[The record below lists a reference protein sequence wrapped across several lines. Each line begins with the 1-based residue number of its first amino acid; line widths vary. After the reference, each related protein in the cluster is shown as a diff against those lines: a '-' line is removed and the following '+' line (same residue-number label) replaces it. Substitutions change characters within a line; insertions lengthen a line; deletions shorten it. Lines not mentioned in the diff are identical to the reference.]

1 MADSVTILQ
10 DVGTSGGK
18 KTLAI
23 LGDGFAAGSDQT
35 TYNNYVRDEM
45 MRGVFLSDAF
55 NEDVA
60 AWNIRRVNLESIDS
74 GASTRTWDL
83 KGTPSNLSDDTM
95 TENINDTALN
105 IISNGEWWH
114 GWFENSS
121 NTQAN
126 IDAAIAKWAPGADF
140 ILIVVNSTLPGGLR
154 TGNVLKVTTQESADV
169 IAHEFG
175 HGFGNLADEYSATG
189 KGNFTGS
196 DPAKVNVTTETSRSK
211 IKWRQY
217 IAPGTPIP
225 TGVGADSGYTA
236 GTPPAGWD
244 DQDDAGLFE
253 GAHTWETGIHRPAVN
268 CRMRH
273 NADAFCP
280 PCYSEMK
287 EKHHNPTGR
296 TFRTVIPGRF
306 TGSSRSE
313 FFGID
318 QRGVSLY
325 RANGARW
332 EHVRTTA
339 GIIPGGWGIRDGDIY
354 VAGDF
359 DGDGRDELAVYNST
373 WWTIPLLGFIKVATD
388 GSLRLLSRYDADI
401 PGWGGFATNDRFLVG
416 DFDGD
421 GRDDLLVTNFTD
433 WVMPYVATL
442 QSTGTGFTLT
452 RRYDGDIPG
461 WGGMREHDE
470 ISVGDFAGTGRADL
484 LIWNS
489 RDWSEMYLGLVRNQR
504 GSLRCIRMWTN
515 DLPGWGG
522 FETNDRFYVGDFNG
536 DGKDD
541 LYIFNGQDWAN
552 PYLGM
557 FRSTGSDFVA
567 VRLYDGDVP
576 GWGGLAE
583 HDQFLPADL
592 AGTGRVG
599 LFAWNMVDWGP
610 NYAGRMVSSGTALTA
625 DWREDWVGEWHLGSL
640 DRFTV
645 ARPSLRRLVL
655 DPSVHAAALRR
666 GLSRRWGSLEVEG
679 INRIDSDALG
689 LIERLRL
696 VDLGTLLLTE
706 GPDRVIAHNRQ
717 WLGTYR
723 TSAPLTLESIY
734 NRWIHN
740 YKFGRNW

>member
-1 MADSVTILQ
+1 MADGVTVLQ

-35 TYNNYVRDEM
+35 TYNNYVRDQVM
-45 MRGVFLSDAF
+45 PVFRSDAF

-60 AWNIRRVNLESIDS
+60 AWNIRRVNLESMDS

-121 NTQAN
+121 NTQSL

-140 ILIVVNSTLPGGLR
+140 ILIVVNSALDGGLR
-154 TGNVLKVTTQESADV
+154 TGNILKVTTVVGAAV
-169 IAHEFG
+169 VAHEFG

-189 KGNFTGS
+189 KGAFTGS
-196 DPAKVNVTTETSRSK
+196 DPPRVNVTTQTDRTK

-217 IAPGTPIP
+217 IDPSTPIP
-225 TGVGADSGYTA
+225 TGVGSNSGYTA

-253 GAHTWETGIHRPAVN
+253 GAHTFETGIHRPAVN
-268 CRMRH
+268 CRMRL

-306 TGSSRSE
+306 TGTSRSE

-318 QRGVSLY
+318 ERGVSLY

-339 GIIPGGWGIRDGDIY
+339 GIIQGGWGIRDGDIY

-373 WWTIPLLGFIKVATD
+373 WWTIPLLGLIKVATD

-442 QSTGTGFTLT
+442 QSTGTGFALT

-461 WGGMREHDE
+461 WGGMRVHDE

-489 RDWSEMYLGLVRNQR
+489 RDWSEIYLGLIRNQR

-522 FETNDRFYVGDFNG
+522 FETNDRFYIGDFNG

-541 LYIFNGQDWAN
+541 LYLFNGPDWAN

-592 AGTGRVG
+592 VGTGRVG

-625 DWREDWVGEWHLGSL
+625 DWREDWVGEWRLGSV

-655 DPSVHAAALRR
+655 DPIVHAAALRR
-666 GLSRRWGSLEVEG
+666 GLNRRWGSLEVEG

-696 VDLGTLLLTE
+696 VDLGSLLLTE
-706 GPDRVIAHNRQ
+706 GPDRVIAHNQQ

-723 TSAPLTLESIY
+723 TAAPLTLESIY
-734 NRWIHN
+734 YRWIHN
-740 YKFGRNW
+740 YKYGRNW